1 MHKRILFSL
10 LLAWLGYSIA
20 NAQQD
25 PQFTQYMYNNLFI
38 NPAYAG
44 VENKT
49 KFQALYR
56 SQWTAYQGTFDPGG
70 APNTA
75 MFSLNTPILRIRSGI
90 GFHYV
95 NDRLGPQANSQA
107 AISYSYQ
114 FPIDKGKISLGIR
127 GGYYAQSLDFDKYRA
142 IDDSDPVL
150 SNRTG
155 KEFQIRPDFALGV
168 FYTSEKF
175 YGGVSVN
182 HLTQAEF
189 NFGTDKL
196 KNPLNRHIYINA
208 GYYYDLTY
216 QIVLS
221 PSVLF
226 KSDFNTTSFEV
237 STVATY
243 NQKFSAGLSFRQGD
257 AVGFLAGV
265 SLLKDNSL
273 RIGYSFDYIIKAQTV
288 KQPTSNEF
296 MVTYTLPPPKPIVK
310 TIKRTPRFRND

>member
-1 MHKRILFSL
+1 MNKRILFSL
-10 LLAWLGYSIA
+10 FLVCFGYAIA
-20 NAQQD
+20 VAQQD
-25 PQFTQYMYNNLFI
+25 PQFTQYMYNNLFL

-44 VENKT
+44 VENRT

-56 SQWTAYQGTFDPGG
+56 SQWTGYQGTFDPSG

-75 MFSLNTPILRIRSGI
+75 MISLNTPILRLRSGF
-90 GFHYV
+90 GFYVV
-95 NDRLGPQANSQA
+95 NDRLGPQTNTQA
-107 AISYSYQ
+107 QVAYSYQ
-114 FPIDKGKISLGIR
+114 FPVAKGKLSLGLR
-127 GGYYAQSLDFDKYRA
+127 AGMYVQSLDFDKYRA
-142 IDDSDPVL
+142 IDPNDAVL
-150 SNRTG
+150 ANRTG
-155 KEFQIRPDFALGV
+155 KEAQIRPDMALGV

-175 YGGVSVN
+175 YGGLSVN
-182 HLTQAEF
+182 HLTEAEF

-196 KNPLNRHIYINA
+196 KNPLNRHIYITA

-226 KSDFNTTSFEV
+226 KSDFNTTSVEV

-257 AVGFLAGV
+257 ALGFLAGV

-273 RIGYSFDYIIKAQTV
+273 RIGYSFDYIIKAQAV

-296 MVTYTLPPPKPIVK
+296 MLTYTLPTKPPVVK

>member
-1 MHKRILFSL
+1 MNKRVLFSL
-10 LLAWLGYSIA
+10 FFVCFGYAIA

-25 PQFTQYMYNNLFI
+25 PQFTQYMYNNLFT

-44 VENKT
+44 VENRT

-70 APNTA
+70 APGTA
-75 MFSLNTPILRIRSGI
+75 MFSLNTPILRLRSGI
-90 GFHYV
+90 GFYIV
-95 NDRLGPQANSQA
+95 NDRLGPQTNTQA
-107 AISYSYQ
+107 QVAYSYH
-114 FPIDKGKISLGIR
+114 FPIGKGKLSLGIR
-127 GGYYAQSLDFDKYRA
+127 GGMFSQSLDFDKYRA

-150 SNRTG
+150 ANRTG
-155 KEFQIRPDFALGV
+155 KELQIRPDLALGV

-175 YGGVSVN
+175 YGGLSVN
-182 HLTQAEF
+182 HLSESEF

-196 KNPLNRHIYINA
+196 KNPLNRHIYITA

-265 SLLKDNSL
+265 SVLKDNSL

-296 MVTYTLPPPKPIVK
+296 MLTYTLPQPKPVVK

>member
-1 MHKRILFSL
+1 MRKRVLFSL
-10 LLAWLGYSIA
+10 LFVCFGYALAV
-20 NAQQD
+20 AQQD
-25 PQFTQYMYNNLFI
+25 PQITQYMYNNLFF

-49 KFQALYR
+49 KFQTLYR
-56 SQWTAYQGTFDPGG
+56 TQWTGYQGIDAGG

-75 MFSLNTPILRIRSGI
+75 LVSLNTPILRIRSGF
-90 GFHYV
+90 GLYVV
-95 NDRLGPQANSQA
+95 NDRLGPQTNTQA
-107 AISYSYQ
+107 AASYSYQ

-127 GGYYAQSLDFDKYRA
+127 AGMYVQTLDFDKYRA
-142 IDDSDPVL
+142 IEPNDPVL
-150 SNRTG
+150 ANRTG
-155 KEFQIRPDFALGV
+155 KESQVRPDLALGV
-168 FYTSEKF
+168 YYTSEKF
-175 YGGVSVN
+175 YGGLSVN
-182 HLTQAEF
+182 HLTEAEF
-189 NFGTDKL
+189 NFGTDSL

-243 NQKFSAGLSFRQGD
+243 NQKFSAGLAFRQGD
-257 AVGFLAGV
+257 AVSILTGV

-288 KQPTSNEF
+288 KQKTSNEF
-296 MVTYTLPPPKPIVK
+296 MLTYTLPYKPPVIK